1 MIAIAVIMIIITI
14 IITPMSSTT
23 PMPLWLLW
31 VSIILLV
38 EYFLNEF
45 FSGFYSIR
53 ISSYPKR
60 FLMGSFGAIL
70 EDDNLGSRPFF

>member
-14 IITPMSSTT
+14 IITSESSTNPT
-23 PMPLWLLW
+23 PLLFLW
-31 VSIILLV
+31 VSIILFV

-53 ISSYPKR
+53 ISTYPKR

-70 EDDNLGSRPFF
+70 DDDNFGSRPFF